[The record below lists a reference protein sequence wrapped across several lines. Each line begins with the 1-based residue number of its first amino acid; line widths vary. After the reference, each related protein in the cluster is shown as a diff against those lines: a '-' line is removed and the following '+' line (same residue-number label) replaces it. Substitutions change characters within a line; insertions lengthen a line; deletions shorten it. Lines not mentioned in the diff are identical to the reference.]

1 MYLKGFQP
9 ISTVPSLIYQITFKK
24 LYHIIPSL
32 VYQTISKKIKNQE
45 VNRLS
50 CPLRSSVRKAVFK
63 FGLSCNQL
71 KNKQNLTVENQRGS
85 ENKDKRPE
93 VKLLTQRKS

>member
-1 MYLKGFQP
+1 M
-9 ISTVPSLIYQITFKK
+9 
-24 LYHIIPSL
+24 
-32 VYQTISKKIKNQE
+32 
-45 VNRLS
+45 
-50 CPLRSSVRKAVFK
+50 RSSVRKAVFK